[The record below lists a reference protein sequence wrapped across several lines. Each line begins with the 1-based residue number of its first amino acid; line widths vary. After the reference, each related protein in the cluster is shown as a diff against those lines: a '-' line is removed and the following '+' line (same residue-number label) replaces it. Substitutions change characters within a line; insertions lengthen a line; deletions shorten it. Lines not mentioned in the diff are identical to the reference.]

1 MPIPDDALRTLPA
14 LDAADIEGRICDG
27 DLLLCSGHHAFSRLI
42 RWATKSP
49 WSHIAMAMRADAIG
63 RVMVLESVEKI
74 GVRTTPFRT
83 FAFGDEGMRPYP
95 GQIVLARHAKVA
107 AVARE
112 QIRQLAAFAVDQ
124 LGDPFDPVE
133 VLRIAARITLGKL
146 DQKTPDMLKRRGEYI
161 CSEYVA
167 ACLDQI
173 GVHPPWDGRGFIA
186 PSDFAADPDVS
197 AIAQVRMPSRRDLQ
211 RKSK

>member
-1 MPIPDDALRTLPA
+1 MSIPDDALRTLPA
-14 LDAADIEGRICDG
+14 LDAADIEAQICDG
-27 DLLLCSGHHAFSRLI
+27 DLLLCSGEHAFSRLI

-74 GVRTTPFRT
+74 GVRTVPFRT

-95 GQIVLARHAKVA
+95 GQIVLARHATVA
-107 AVARE
+107 AAPRE
-112 QIRQLAAFAVDQ
+112 QIRQLADFAVDQ

-146 DQKTPDMLKRRGEYI
+146 DQKTPALFKRRGEYI
-161 CSEYVA
+161 CSEYLA

-173 GVHPPWDGRGFIA
+173 DVHPPWDGRGFIA
-186 PSDFAADPDVS
+186 PCDFAADPDVS
-197 AIAQVRMPSRRDLQ
+197 AIAQVRMPSRGDIR